1 MSDRKDFPLTPVDRG
16 DVPFPSFSVLSTI
29 VLQFTFM
36 LSVFYVNQNKSFHV
50 KFLFLKWKPT
60 TLHCNTVYYIQC
72 LKLLTI

>member
-1 MSDRKDFPLTPVDRG
+1 MSDHKDFPLTAVDRG

-50 KFLFLKWKPT
+50 KFIFVP
-60 TLHCNTVYYIQC
+60 
-72 LKLLTI
+72 